1 MRNHHVKEGLR
12 DFFTGCAYNCTE
24 VIKMRD
30 IGKNIK
36 DLRIRAKLT
45 QEELAEKLFVTR
57 QTVSNYENGKS
68 RPDVDMIVK
77 IGEIL
82 NADANTVIYGIPK
95 EMDKAEKY
103 RRVLIL
109 TAVLLVTSVLLVWLN
124 AITKEL
130 RSDRW
135 ILLPF
140 ALVRYLGLPA
150 VWMLAGWW
158 LMDLL
163 SLMITYKH
171 WDQPFVR
178 YIRIVLLCLL
188 LIGFVILLVQV
199 VYTGIGDYL
208 RYATD
213 GFELTYPSIPVL
225 SYFVITVTY
234 RYPMIYSFFG
244 VAFRFIGLSKR
255 MK

>member
-1 MRNHHVKEGLR
+1 
-12 DFFTGCAYNCTE
+12 
-24 VIKMRD
+24 MRD

-68 RPDVDMIVK
+68 RPDVDMIVR

-82 NADANTVIYGIPK
+82 NADANTVIYGVPEEI
-95 EMDKAEKY
+95 DKRKKY
-103 RRVLIL
+103 RRGFIL
-109 TAVLLVTSVLLVWLN
+109 TCVMLVVSALFVWLN
-124 AITKEL
+124 AFTKEL
-130 RSDRW
+130 RSDSW
-135 ILLPF
+135 IMLPF

-150 VWMLAGWW
+150 AWMLAGWW

-163 SLMITYKH
+163 SLLIYYKRL
-171 WDQPFVR
+171 DQPFVR
-178 YIRIVLLCLL
+178 YVRITLFCLL
-188 LIGFVILLVQV
+188 LVTFAILLVQV
-199 VYTGIGDYL
+199 VYTGIGEYL

>member
-1 MRNHHVKEGLR
+1 
-12 DFFTGCAYNCTE
+12 
-24 VIKMRD
+24 MRD

-36 DLRIRAKLT
+36 DLRSRAKLT

-68 RPDVDMIVK
+68 RPDVDMIVR

-82 NADANTVIYGIPK
+82 NTDANTVIYGIP
-95 EMDKAEKY
+95 EELDKRKKC
-103 RRVLIL
+103 RRGLIL
-109 TAVLLVTSVLLVWLN
+109 TCGMLVVSALFVWLN
-124 AITKEL
+124 AFTKEL
-130 RSDRW
+130 RSDSW
-135 ILLPF
+135 IMLPF

-150 VWMLAGWW
+150 VWVLAGWW

-163 SLMITYKH
+163 SLLIYYKRL
-171 WDQPFVR
+171 DQPFVR
-178 YIRIVLLCLL
+178 YVRITLFCLL
-188 LIGFVILLVQV
+188 LVTFAILLVQV

-208 RYATD
+208 RYTTD

-244 VAFRFIGLSKR
+244 VAFRFVGLSKR

>member
-1 MRNHHVKEGLR
+1 
-12 DFFTGCAYNCTE
+12 
-24 VIKMRD
+24 MRD

-36 DLRIRAKLT
+36 DLRMRAKLT

-57 QTVSNYENGKS
+57 QTISNYENAKS
-68 RPDVDMIVK
+68 RPDVEMIVR

-82 NADANTVIYGIPK
+82 NADANTVIYGIP
-95 EMDKAEKY
+95 EALDKRKKCLRVWIITCVMLVAS
-103 RRVLIL
+103 VLIG
-109 TAVLLVTSVLLVWLN
+109 WLYV
-124 AITKEL
+124 ITKEL
-130 RSDRW
+130 RSDSW
-135 ILLPF
+135 IMLPF
-140 ALVRYLGLPA
+140 ALVCYLGLPA
-150 VWMLAGWW
+150 AWMLAGWC

-163 SLMITYKH
+163 SLLIYYKRL
-171 WDQPFVR
+171 DQPFVR
-178 YIRIVLLCLL
+178 YVRITLFCLL
-188 LIGFVILLVQV
+188 LVTFAILLVQV

-208 RYATD
+208 RYTTD
-213 GFELTYPSIPVL
+213 GFERTYPSIPVL